1 MSERPQR
8 SNVVSTL
15 GKYHLQ
21 VTARDA
27 ADVVRSA
34 GGWLVDRSMAGWC
47 ITVVLTDDCDTA
59 PLRILGVNSRVEQP
73 DDDTAA
79 PLRSLSLAASAQA
92 LSHDEHL
99 RAEVLRVL
107 RRGLGEVTVW
117 GDDLGEPI
125 PGVESVHHVLSAA
138 ARAFKA
144 RALLAIG
151 IAESVDPVEVFRG
164 RTTSLLAGYSD
175 LTPSVARSLAQ
186 R

>member
-1 MSERPQR
+1 
-8 SNVVSTL
+8 VLSTL

-34 GGWLVDRSMAGWC
+34 GGWLIDRSMAGWDV
-47 ITVVLTDDCDTA
+47 TVVLTEDCDTL
-59 PLRILGVNSRVEQP
+59 PLRILGVNSRVEEP

-79 PLRSLSLAASAQA
+79 PLRSVSLAASAQA
-92 LSHDEHL
+92 IADDEHL
-99 RAEVLRVL
+99 RTEVLRAL
-107 RRGLGEVTVW
+107 RRGLGEVTIW
-117 GDDLGEPI
+117 GDDPAESI
-125 PGVESVHHVLSAA
+125 PGVESVHHELSAA

-151 IAESVDPVEVFRG
+151 CVEPVGAVETFRG
-164 RTTSLLAGYSD
+164 RTASLLADYSD